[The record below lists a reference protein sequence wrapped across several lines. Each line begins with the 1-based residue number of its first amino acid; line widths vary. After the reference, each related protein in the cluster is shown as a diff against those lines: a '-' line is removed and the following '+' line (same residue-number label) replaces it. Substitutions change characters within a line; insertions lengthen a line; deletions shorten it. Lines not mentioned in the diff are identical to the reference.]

1 MKKICSL
8 LLAAVLLLSMAATFS
23 FTASAALPDKI
34 SYKGTE
40 YFDVTKKADY
50 YNVVRHAFANLDTKT
65 YVCFKDGAQDYE
77 DSYTNDVRNFTGINT
92 VTIFDY
98 AGYSPNTVCFT
109 DNWSDPENTTEYTYG
124 TINIEFSDS
133 KEELQ
138 KANAILDRDLSG
150 IKNESVKDK
159 VCYVADYV
167 CSKTQYGSKELPGGG
182 WDLINGVYEALTGY
196 RTNTVCATYAMTF
209 QYIMEYLD
217 VDSRLICNGYHAWNI
232 VKIDNYWYGVD
243 CTQDA
248 GSTIESEYLL
258 MSGDYMKNRY
268 SVDKKNWFAD
278 VVKDYMLAPTTQK
291 PATTTAAS
299 PTVVQTTGKSVTVTQ
314 KPINDTTETAVTADT
329 AIAAE
334 ATTVEQGITT
344 AQAALAITVKA
355 DSEPVKADV
364 FQTAK
369 DSQVAVKIEGATY
382 DWYFAAQD
390 LKNVE
395 TIATGFDSRV
405 YTDEAITTEQ
415 RKAVAAVT
423 EEAHF
428 VFSFAHH
435 GALPGKATISLQV
448 DPVYAG
454 KTVDVYS
461 IDDSGKAV
469 KECTVTVDD
478 AAELTFNTEHC
489 SVWFITEAAENS
501 LSWLWI
507 AIVGGTVLLIGIA
520 VLCVVLRKKGV
531 NNRNPAQS

>member
-1 MKKICSL
+1 MKKVCSL
-8 LLAAVLLLSMAATFS
+8 LLAAVLVLSMAATFS
-23 FTASAALPDKI
+23 FTASAAALPGKI

-50 YNVVRHAFANLDTKT
+50 YNVVRHAFANLDEKT

-92 VTIFDY
+92 VTVYDY

-109 DNWSDPENTTEYTYG
+109 GSWFDPENTTEYIYG
-124 TINIEFSDS
+124 TIDIVFSDS

-150 IKNESVKDK
+150 IKNKSVKDK

-167 CSKTQYGSKELPGGG
+167 CSKTEYGSTELPGGG

-209 QYIMEYLD
+209 QYIMEYLGI
-217 VDSRLICNGYHAWNI
+217 DSRLICNNYHAWNM

-258 MSGDYMKNRY
+258 MSGDDMKNRY
-268 SVDKKNWFAD
+268 AVDKKNWYAD
-278 VVKDYMLAPTTQK
+278 VVKDYQLAPAATTRKPAATTAAAKPTAAPTTKK
-291 PATTTAAS
+291 PTGGTTKTTKADSTTAAEDATES
-299 PTVVQTTGKSVTVTQ
+299 TTATEVTTSMQV
-314 KPINDTTETAVTADT
+314 
-329 AIAAE
+329 
-334 ATTVEQGITT
+334 ITT
-344 AQAALAITVKA
+344 TQAAPAITVKA

-369 DSQVAVKIEGATY
+369 DSQAAVKIEGETY
-382 DWYFAAQD
+382 GWYFAAQD
-390 LKNVE
+390 LTNVDAV
-395 TIATGFDSRV
+395 ATGFDSRV
-405 YTDEAITTEQ
+405 YTDEAVTEEQ
-415 RKAVAAVT
+415 REAVAAVT
-423 EEAHF
+423 EEEHF

-435 GALPGKATISLQV
+435 GALPGEATVSLQV

-461 IDDSGKAV
+461 IDDNGKAV
-469 KECTVTVDD
+469 KECTVTVDT
-478 AAELTFNTEHC
+478 ASQLTFRTEHC
-489 SVWFITEAAENS
+489 SVWFITEAAANG
-501 LSWLWI
+501 LPWLWI
-507 AIVGGTVLLIGIA
+507 AIVGGAVLLVGIA
-520 VLCVVLRKKGV
+520 VLCVLLLKKG
-531 NNRNPAQS
+531 R